1 MSILKKITLDLA
13 KNIVLD
19 DKVNLL
25 NAMNE
30 CDDFSNCRWSSEKSL
45 TLLPKEKREEFFL
58 KYKITYKKKATE
70 TFGFVYCHFMDAFEM
85 RLSDKYCIVDKDEIE
100 MIIINEMDKIIFE
113 KIQEIELTNSM

>member
-1 MSILKKITLDLA
+1 MSIFKKITLDLA

-19 DKVNLL
+19 DKFNLL

-30 CDDFSNCRWSSEKSL
+30 CVDFSNCRWLSEKSL

-58 KYKITYKKKATE
+58 KYKIAYKEKATVS
-70 TFGFVYCHFMDAFEM
+70 FGFVYCHFMEAFEM

-113 KIQEIELTNSM
+113 KIQEIELTSSM